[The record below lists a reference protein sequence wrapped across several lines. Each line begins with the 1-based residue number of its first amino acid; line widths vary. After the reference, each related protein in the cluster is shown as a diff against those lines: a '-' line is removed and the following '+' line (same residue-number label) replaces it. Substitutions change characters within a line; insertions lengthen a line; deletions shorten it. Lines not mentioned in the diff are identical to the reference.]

1 MSRIAKSGIQQE
13 LASLMAEAEQ
23 KKRLFLAGLNASK
36 TVLFHGVDDR
46 PLCSVRERQELRRH
60 TRQVLHKLLDMGITT
75 ILVEDSSLYGYY
87 ALEELLRQRRKHHFS
102 LYVFHRENYP
112 YRWLH
117 TNESKLSHIRSRK
130 NIHYMI
136 QCDGVLGTLNEEEWL
151 NLFHKH
157 IALAISEKSPYYR
170 NWNALTEEQYNQW
183 GNPLG
188 EAEAAEL
195 IRWLVCGDEQV

>member
-1 MSRIAKSGIQQE
+1 MPQKTESAIQNE
-13 LASLMAEAEQ
+13 LATTMAEAEQ

-60 TRQVLHKLLDMGITT
+60 TRRVLHKLLDMGITI

-87 ALEELLRQRRKHHFS
+87 ALGELLRQRRKHHFS
-102 LYVFHRENYP
+102 LYVFHREDYP

-117 TNESKLSHIRSRK
+117 TNESKLSRIRSRK

-136 QCDGVLGTLNEEEWL
+136 QCDGVLGTLNQEEWL
-151 NLFHKH
+151 NLVHKH
-157 IALAISEKSPYYR
+157 IALAISEKPPYYR
-170 NWNALTEEQYNQW
+170 NWDALTEEQFYRW
-183 GNPLG
+183 GHPFG
-188 EAEAAEL
+188 KAKAAER
-195 IRWLVCGDEQV
+195 IRWLACDDKQV